1 MAVDK
6 NGTRS
11 SAPRAAV
18 DPGEELARCGLRATR
33 QRIAV
38 YRLLLDESGVGHPT
52 AFDVHRRLL
61 RKHPNLSQ
69 KTVYEVLD
77 ALVDAGIATRF
88 AQGGGPARYEIP
100 CERHDHAR
108 CRVCGELFD
117 VPELLAQRRR
127 SRAAAPAG
135 FQVEQI
141 HITIEG
147 RCSAC
152 ATSGTDARS
161 A

>member
-1 MAVDK
+1 MGV
-6 NGTRS
+6 NRN
-11 SAPRAAV
+11 SAHRAPA

-38 YRLLLDESGVGHPT
+38 FRLLQDESGVGHPT
-52 AFDVHRRLL
+52 AFEVHRRLV
-61 RKHPNLSQ
+61 RRHPNLSQ

-100 CERHDHAR
+100 RERHDHAR
-108 CRVCGELFD
+108 CRVCGQLFD

-127 SRAAAPAG
+127 SRVAAPAG

-141 HITIEG
+141 HVTIEG
-147 RCSAC
+147 RCSDC
-152 ATSGTDARS
+152 TEPGNGATRTA
-161 A
+161 

>member
-1 MAVDK
+1 MAVNK
-6 NGTRS
+6 NHGARV
-11 SAPRAAV
+11 PV
-18 DPGEELARCGLRATR
+18 DPGDELARCGLRATR

-38 YRLLLDESGVGHPT
+38 FRLLLEESGVGHPT
-52 AFDVHRRLL
+52 AFEVHRRLA
-61 RKHPNLSQ
+61 RRHPNLSQ

-100 CERHDHAR
+100 RERHDHAR
-108 CRVCGELFD
+108 CRVCGQLFD
-117 VPELLAQRRR
+117 VPELLAQRKR

-135 FQVEQI
+135 FRVEQI

-147 RCSAC
+147 RCSDC
-152 ATSGTDARS
+152 AAPGA
-161 A
+161 

>member
-1 MAVDK
+1 MAVNK
-6 NGTRS
+6 N
-11 SAPRAAV
+11 SAPRAPV

-38 YRLLLDESGVGHPT
+38 YRLLQEESGVGHPT
-52 AFDVHRRLL
+52 AYDVHRRLL
-61 RKHPNLSQ
+61 RRHPNLSQ

-77 ALVDAGIATRF
+77 ALVEAGIATRF

-100 CERHDHAR
+100 CQRHDHAR
-108 CRVCGELFD
+108 CRVCGQLFD
-117 VPELLAQRRR
+117 VPELVAPRRR

-135 FQVEQI
+135 FQVEQV

-147 RCSAC
+147 RCSGC
-152 ATSGTDARS
+152 ADAPNGAARS